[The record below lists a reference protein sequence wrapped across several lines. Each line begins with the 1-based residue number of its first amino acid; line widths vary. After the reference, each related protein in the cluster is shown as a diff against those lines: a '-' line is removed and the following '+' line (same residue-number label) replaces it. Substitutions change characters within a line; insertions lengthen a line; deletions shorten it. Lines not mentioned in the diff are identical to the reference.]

1 MLYVNIAGIVS
12 VVTSERHFKLNS
24 TQTELDWTDY
34 TNRNILDTQYVLED
48 MKLHNTAKY
57 VTTVFS

>member
-1 MLYVNIAGIVS
+1 MLYVNVAGIVS

-34 TNRNILDTQYVLED
+34 TNRNILDTQNVLED
-48 MKLHNTAKY
+48 MTLHNTAK
-57 VTTVFS
+57 